1 MKLATFETPGGEK
14 KLGVVFS
21 ERGRILD
28 VAKAQATLTGGGS
41 GNLSSMLAL
50 IEAGPDEL
58 ARVKALLSRGE
69 ALNPFLLDLAAVKIL
84 APIPVPPQIRDCS
97 VFAQHVRQGGA
108 GMARLKA
115 KLAGGALPASASR
128 EIPEIYHK
136 QPIYYISNR
145 FSVVG
150 PDAVVRWPRY
160 SNVMDFELE
169 IAIVIGK
176 GGKDIPVDRA
186 HEHIF
191 GYALFNDFSARDEQS
206 REMEGWLGPTK
217 GKSFDSGNGLGPW
230 IVTPDELGDSTRLSV
245 SVRVNGEQWA
255 ANTTAGML
263 HSFETIIAFI
273 SRDETLYPGEVIASG
288 TVGGCCGLEM
298 DRFLK
303 SGDVIEIEADRIG
316 VLRNKVIVQDAR
328 RAEF

>member
-14 KLGVVFS
+14 KLGVVFP

-28 VAKAQATLTGGGS
+28 VAEAQAALAGGS
-41 GNLSSMLAL
+41 GGFSSMLAL
-50 IEAGPDEL
+50 IEAGADGL

-69 ALNPFLLDLAAVKIL
+69 ALNPFLLDLATVGIL
-84 APIPVPPQIRDCS
+84 APIPTPPQIRDCS

-115 KLAGGALPASASR
+115 KLAGQPAPVATGG
-128 EIPEIYHK
+128 EIPDIYRK

-150 PDAVVRWPRY
+150 PDAVVTWPRY
-160 SNVMDFELE
+160 SSVMDFELE

-176 GGKDIPVDRA
+176 SGKNIPLGRA
-186 HEHIF
+186 REHIF
-191 GYALFNDFSARDEQS
+191 GYTLFNDFSARDAQS

-230 IVTPDELGDSTRLSV
+230 IVTPDELGDPTRLSV
-245 SVRVNGEQWA
+245 SVRVNGEPWA
-255 ANTTAGML
+255 ANTTAEML
-263 HSFETIIAFI
+263 HSFEAIIAFI
-273 SRDETLYPGEVIASG
+273 SRDETLHAGEIIASG

-298 DRFLK
+298 DRFLN

-316 VLRNKVIVQDAR
+316 VLRNKVIAQDAK
-328 RAEF
+328 